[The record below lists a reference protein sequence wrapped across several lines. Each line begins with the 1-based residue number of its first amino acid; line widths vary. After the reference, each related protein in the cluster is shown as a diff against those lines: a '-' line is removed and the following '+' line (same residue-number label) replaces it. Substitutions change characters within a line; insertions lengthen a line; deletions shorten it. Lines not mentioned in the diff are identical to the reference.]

1 MAVTPLSSGMWGGK
15 FTIATDAAKAGAATA
30 ASIAKLKAKQDKEDN
45 DAYNAVLKSITPTK
59 GLHRLLEKPAA
70 ELYGNAVMDILKRKQ
85 SGNPNWINEATQV
98 GADYVQGAA
107 NLKQISDNYNG
118 FKKAIE
124 NPSLFHSK
132 RDRDLYDKM
141 NKADRIET
149 FRNNINPAEISNID
163 PQNLTI
169 DYNRITSTPRRDVN
183 KELSSSFGQIAPLEG
198 KNIIKVGDKQFHE
211 QVILPTDA
219 DAKLWAKQNG
229 VDPAYVKSVE
239 STVNDRFM
247 NDKPFLEQYVDQKQ
261 IDLGGEDVYNMGPE
275 NTQKVKDALIKD
287 GTPFLEAKYKGL
299 PGGIKIYNN
308 MSEPDK
314 PYAFNKNIYN
324 LNARIST
331 KDATGKFVNVDKPI
345 IGFSNIRPIEKSEQ
359 SWQVVKGTVDR
370 NLLPVKNQQENVKV
384 ALTGLTIL
392 PYKMVNGVPQPQYGN
407 EINTNSKFDM
417 YYEFD
422 NGNFAPVSVSGSN
435 LQLNLGGKDP
445 VAKQQEALDKMAAYK
460 KELNEYQKRMKLIV
474 EKNPKYKPELYK
486 QMEDFQSGK
495 ITADDYNNFINNFKF
510 DK

>member
-30 ASIAKLKAKQDKEDN
+30 AGIAKLKAKQDKEDN

-70 ELYGNAVMDILKRKQ
+70 ELYGNAVIDILKRKQ
-85 SGNPNWINEATQV
+85 SGNPNWINEAAQV

-132 RDRDLYDKM
+132 KDRDLYDKM

-149 FRNNINPAEISNID
+149 FRSNINPTEISNID

-183 KELSSSFGQIAPLEG
+183 KELASSFGQISPIEG

-219 DAKLWAKQNG
+219 DAKAWAKQNG
-229 VDPAYVKSVE
+229 VDPSYVKSVE

-261 IDLGGEDVYNMGPE
+261 MDLGGEDVYTMGPE
-275 NTQKVKDALIKD
+275 NTQKIKDALIKD
-287 GTPFLEAKYKGL
+287 GTPFLEAKYKTL

-308 MSEPDK
+308 IGEGQDVPFKFSKNAYDVRAEITQG
-314 PYAFNKNIYN
+314 NK
-324 LNARIST
+324 LVSKRVLGFSFT
-331 KDATGKFVNVDKPI
+331 KPI
-345 IGFSNIRPIEKSEQ
+345 DARPQDYTI
-359 SWQVVKGTVDR
+359 VAGTVNR
-370 NLLPVKNQQENVKV
+370 NLLAQEVSQEHSNQSI
-384 ALTGLTIL
+384 TGVTIL
-392 PYKMVNGVPQPQYGN
+392 PQKGVLKDGVTKYMPIYGD
-407 EINTNSKFDM
+407 EINVNTLFAPYLQYS
-417 YYEFD
+417 
-422 NGNFAPVSVSGSN
+422 NGNYSPLAVSGSN
-435 LQLNLGGKDP
+435 LQFNVGGKNP
-445 VAKQQEALDKMAAYK
+445 VAEQQKAFVDINNYK
-460 KELNEYQKRMKLIV
+460 EQLNMYQKRMRQIV
-474 EKNPKYKPELYK
+474 SKNPNYKPELYTQVK
-486 QMEDFQSGK
+486 KYMSGE
-495 ITADDYNNFINNFKF
+495 ITPDDYNNWINNFKF